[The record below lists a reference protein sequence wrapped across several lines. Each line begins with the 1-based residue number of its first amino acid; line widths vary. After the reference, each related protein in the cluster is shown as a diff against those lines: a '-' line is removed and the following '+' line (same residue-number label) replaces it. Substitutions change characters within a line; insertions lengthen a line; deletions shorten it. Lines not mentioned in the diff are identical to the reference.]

1 MKQVFTILAT
11 FITLTV
17 AAQPGGEKPSITNP
31 NPTSNE
37 EYKTLVGAAGHG
49 DSAAVVKFIKQGVNV
64 NAVDKNG
71 NTALIM
77 AARFGELSIV
87 KMLIKAGATI
97 DEPRSPKGRTALM
110 AALAYANGIEMT
122 KLLVEN
128 GANVNA
134 RAADGTTPL
143 IIAAAGAKYNVV
155 KYLIEKGADVNAK
168 DNNGK
173 NALTWAGECT
183 EETIKKINSCRDCL
197 FSKPSTVKLLQEK
210 MQ

>member
-1 MKQVFTILAT
+1 MKQFFTLLISLV
-11 FITLTV
+11 TLV
-17 AAQPGGEKPSITNP
+17 AAAQPGSEKPSITNP
-31 NPTSNE
+31 NPTNE

-49 DSAAVVKFIKQGVNV
+49 DSAAVAKFIKQGVDV

-77 AARFGELSIV
+77 AARFGEIPII
-87 KMLIKAGATI
+87 KMLFNAGASI
-97 DEPRSPKGRTALM
+97 DEPRSPKGRTPLM
-110 AALAYANGIEMT
+110 VALAYANGIEVT
-122 KLLVEN
+122 KLFVER

-134 RAADGTTPL
+134 RAGDGTTPL
-143 IIAAAGAKYNVV
+143 IIAAAGVKYNVV
-155 KYLIEKGADVNAK
+155 KYLLEKGADVKAK

-173 NALTWAGECT
+173 TALTWAGECT
-183 EETIKKINSCRDCL
+183 EDLVKKISNCKDCV